1 VGLSRLLVVVWV
13 GRGIRGSTA
22 IGIPAVSYRLDCEYG
37 GIAVVTAVAVERMLV
52 RVGISS

>member
-1 VGLSRLLVVVWV
+1 VAVTV

-37 GIAVVTAVAVERMLV
+37 GMAVIMAVVVYELIRDDL
-52 RVGISS
+52 I